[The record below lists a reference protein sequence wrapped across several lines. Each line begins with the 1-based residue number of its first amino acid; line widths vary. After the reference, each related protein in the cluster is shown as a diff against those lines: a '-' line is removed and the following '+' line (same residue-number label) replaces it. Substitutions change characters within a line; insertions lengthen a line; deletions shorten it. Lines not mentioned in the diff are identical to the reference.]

1 MQFAALM
8 AGGFVLVMTK
18 RYVVGPDAALV
29 TACGHYYSAVVLAQH
44 FGGVA

>member
-18 RYVVGPDAALV
+18 RYVVGPEEVSDL
-29 TACGHYYSAVVLAQH
+29 TFDLQISKGHNYMFLK
-44 FGGVA
+44 